1 MIFSSRSA
9 NVSTLKEANPIKQKN
24 TRPKLQDYVSLLLT
38 LLAKV
43 NKVKLRNADEQSLEM
58 REFYER
64 FFSEKDLLSLEQD
77 ERRVV
82 RRNTIREF
90 LDSHVK
96 RSGCFLDVGCGFG
109 EVLLGIPP
117 QWRLYGMDYSDYNV
131 EAARAILKERAIIK
145 QGSIYEIP
153 FENSSMDVCC
163 CVEVLEHIKDEE
175 RGLKEIYRVLK
186 HGGILI
192 LSVPYTYYWPQY
204 KSRMGHYRHYTR
216 ESLGSLLKQN
226 SFFNL
231 VYLPNYP
238 HWNLKYSRQY
248 VLTRILCLTIGRVMN
263 HRDVFQFTW
272 PWANEPRMFSI
283 KRKLKPTFECDKELD
298 YKHGEFST
306 FVAAWKKM

>member
-1 MIFSSRSA
+1 MIFCSRSA
-9 NVSTLKEANPIKQKN
+9 SVSTLKEANPIKQKN
-24 TRPKLQDYVSLLLT
+24 IRPKLQDYVSLFLT

-43 NKVKLRNADEQSLEM
+43 NRSKLKNGSGNSSHG
-58 REFYER
+58 REFYEE
-64 FFSEKDLLSLEQD
+64 FFFEKDLAQWKDD

-90 LDSHVK
+90 LESKV
-96 RSGCFLDVGCGFG
+96 RSPGSFFDVGCGFG
-109 EVLLGIPP
+109 EVLWGIPP

-131 EAARAILKERAIIK
+131 EAARGFLKERAIIK

-153 FENSSMDVCC
+153 FETFSMDVCC
-163 CVEVLEHIKDEE
+163 CLEVLEHIEDDD

-216 ESLGSLLKQN
+216 EAVGSLLNQN
-226 SFFNL
+226 GFSIL
-231 VYLPNYP
+231 AYLPNYP

-248 VLTRILCLTIGRVMN
+248 VLTRMLCLTMGRAMD
-263 HRDVFQFTW
+263 HPDTFQFAW
-272 PWANEPRMFSI
+272 PWMSEPRMSSI
-283 KRKLKPTFECDKELD
+283 KRKLKPVFEADKELD
-298 YKHGEFST
+298 YTREQFGT
-306 FVAAWKKM
+306 FVAAQRK